1 MWHLGMWL
9 SVGFG
14 SVGLMARINDLRGFF
29 YNLYDMALPSLADLI
44 PHHLAKINN
53 NNFLMR
59 PERPHEVHIAY
70 HIL

>member
-14 SVGLMARINDLRGFF
+14 SAGLMARINDLRGFF

-53 NNFLMR
+53 NIFFNETR
-59 PERPHEVHIAY
+59 KTP
-70 HIL
+70 